1 MKALVVGGSNGIGL
15 SIVEN
20 LLNCGYEQIYVVDRY
35 ILKQE
40 YENVKFIR
48 YNLIND
54 DLDFLDEI
62 SDIDTLIITAGFG
75 RVAPFESMTDI
86 EIINSLKV
94 NTISVM
100 RIIRKY
106 YSRLLSKDN
115 FNCVVIGS
123 IAGLVNSP
131 LFATYSAS
139 KSAIC
144 KFIEAI
150 NIELEMR
157 GTSNR
162 ILNVSPG
169 VIDGTSFNGKETNLT
184 EVDDLSKNII
194 ERMNNKDT
202 LYIPRY
208 NEIYKEVIG
217 RYIKDPVEFGIESY
231 EHKISK
237 SRINNTPQVKVG
249 YLSGTFDL
257 FHIGHLNL
265 IKRAKEYCDYLVVGV
280 HKDASHKGKET
291 FILFEE
297 RMEILRNIKQV
308 DRVIQSKL
316 EDIDV
321 HRDIKYD
328 YLFVG
333 SDYKGTDRFKRYERY
348 FKESNVQIVYMP
360 YTLSTSSTQ
369 LRDIIDNEN
378 NKVAFTME

>member
-1 MKALVVGGSNGIGL
+1 M
-15 SIVEN
+15 
-20 LLNCGYEQIYVVDRY
+20 
-35 ILKQE
+35 
-40 YENVKFIR
+40 
-48 YNLIND
+48 
-54 DLDFLDEI
+54 
-62 SDIDTLIITAGFG
+62 
-75 RVAPFESMTDI
+75 
-86 EIINSLKV
+86 
-94 NTISVM
+94 
-100 RIIRKY
+100 
-106 YSRLLSKDN
+106 
-115 FNCVVIGS
+115 
-123 IAGLVNSP
+123 
-131 LFATYSAS
+131 
-139 KSAIC
+139 
-144 KFIEAI
+144 
-150 NIELEMR
+150 
-157 GTSNR
+157 
-162 ILNVSPG
+162 
-169 VIDGTSFNGKETNLT
+169 
-184 EVDDLSKNII
+184 
-194 ERMNNKDT
+194 
-202 LYIPRY
+202 
-208 NEIYKEVIG
+208 IG

-291 FILFEE
+291 FIPFEE